1 MVTRSLTAAG
11 PEPAGQ
17 HIMRL
22 PDTAPDHQ
30 PASIEFRQL
39 RYFAAVAEELH
50 FGRAAARLYISQPGL
65 SQAIAR
71 LERELEVRLFTRTRN
86 SVELT
91 EAGAELLHRGRRLLA
106 DLEKPWNESA
116 WAGAAKPG
124 WSGSG
129 SRIWPSRS
137 SRRR

>member
-1 MVTRSLTAAG
+1 
-11 PEPAGQ
+11 
-17 HIMRL
+17 MRL

-71 LERELEVRLFTRTRN
+71 LERELVVRLFTRTRN

-91 EAGAELLHRGRRLLA
+91 EAGAERLHRGRRL
-106 DLEKPWNESA
+106 
-116 WAGAAKPG
+116 
-124 WSGSG
+124 
-129 SRIWPSRS
+129 R
-137 SRRR
+137 